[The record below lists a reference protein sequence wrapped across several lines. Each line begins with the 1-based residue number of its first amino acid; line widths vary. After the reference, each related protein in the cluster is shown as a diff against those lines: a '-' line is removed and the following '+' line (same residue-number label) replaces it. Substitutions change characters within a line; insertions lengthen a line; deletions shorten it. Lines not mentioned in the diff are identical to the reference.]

1 TAHLDGAPAALLV
14 GMLLGDK
21 HAIPAS
27 VASQFR
33 ATGLAHALVISGLH
47 VGLIVIFLLT
57 LMRVARVPDA
67 IACSATVVLLVIY
80 AFVTQMQAPVVRA
93 SLMAAI
99 VLVGR
104 AVELRGSVLNSL
116 GLAALVLMVVQ
127 PTSLLTLSF
136 QLSFAATLAIVTLHG
151 PFMSLWPSHWLAETS
166 RVGKWILVPATV
178 SLAAQVGTLPLIVF
192 HFQQLAPLSL
202 LANLLVVP
210 LLGLAVA
217 QGLLLALVAPIV
229 PAAAPMI
236 SGAIWLTLTGLMKI
250 VAVFS
255 ALTPWQVAQP
265 TPSEALSWM
274 SLTALTIVAIYRP
287 GLRRVSLLLAL
298 LTANVWIWHKVWD
311 PAVLDIVFLDVG
323 QGDAAFVRFPD
334 GKTMIIDAGMRSR
347 HIDMGERV
355 VVPWLRRQGVEV
367 VDVVVASHPHADH
380 IGGLVSLLE
389 QIKVRHFVDGGQNY
403 DSWTS
408 LRLRQL
414 IERRQITYHAVR
426 GGDSLAGLG
435 GAGGLIL
442 HPTASFVDSSGL
454 STMGLNNGSVVFR
467 LDYGERRV
475 LFTGDIEHETDRSV
489 TRWGSRL
496 HADILK
502 VAHHGSR
509 TSSAAVFLDVV
520 RPSVA
525 VISVGAHNK
534 FRHPASPV
542 VTRLQAHADVRRT
555 DQDGAIMIRI
565 SNTGQM
571 RVSQQLT
578 DDPGHR
584 SVDKSRP
591 SR

>member
-1 TAHLDGAPAALLV
+1 MWG
-14 GMLLGDK
+14 
-21 HAIPAS
+21 S
-27 VASQFR
+27 S
-33 ATGLAHALVISGLH
+33 SY
-47 VGLIVIFLLT
+47 FLLT
-57 LMRVARVPDA
+57 LLRVARVPDA
-67 IACSATVVLLVIY
+67 IACCVTVALLVIY

-99 VLVGR
+99 VLLGR

-116 GLAALVLMVVQ
+116 GLAASVLMVAQ

-136 QLSFAATLAIVTLHG
+136 QLSFAATFAIVTLHG
-151 PFMSLWPSHWLAETS
+151 PFMSLWPYSWLAETS

-178 SLAAQVGTLPLIVF
+178 SLAAQVGTLPLIVY
-192 HFQQLAPLSL
+192 HFQQLATLSL

-217 QGLLLALVAPIV
+217 QGLLLALVSPIL
-229 PAAAPMI
+229 PTAAPVV
-236 SGAIWLTLTGLMKI
+236 SAATWLTLTGLMKI
-250 VAVFS
+250 VAIFS
-255 ALTPWQVAQP
+255 ALPPWQVAQP
-265 TPSEALSWM
+265 APSEALSWM
-274 SLTALTIVAIYRP
+274 GLTALTIVAIYRP
-287 GLRRVSLLLAL
+287 GIRRVAL
-298 LTANVWIWHKVWD
+298 FLTMLTANVWIWQKVLD
-311 PAVLDIVFLDVG
+311 PAALDIVFLDVG

-334 GKTMIIDAGMRSR
+334 GKTMVIDAGMRSR

-355 VVPWLRRQGVEV
+355 VVPWLRRQGVSE

-389 QIKVRHFVDGGQNY
+389 QIKVRHFVDGGQSY

-414 IERRQITYHAVR
+414 IEQRQITYHAVR

-442 HPTASFVDSSGL
+442 HPTVSFVDSSGL

-467 LDYGERRV
+467 LNYGQRRV

-489 TRWGSRL
+489 TRWGPRL

-509 TSSAAVFLDVV
+509 TSSGAVFLDAV

-525 VISVGAHNK
+525 IISVGAHNK
-534 FRHPASPV
+534 FRHPSDHV

-555 DQDGAIMIRI
+555 DQNGAVMIRI
-565 SNTGQM
+565 SNTGEM

-584 SVDKSRP
+584 SVGKFRP